1 MVVVAGHVVW
11 RESLKL
17 SPGAGMGFS
26 ASFVTTPQTA
36 WQCATCRLASRAREG
51 LLAAPNNPLIVAA
64 VQAICAGGPHA
75 DLIESGWRR
84 DKNGRPIFEFWSGS
98 GGRIKVSFFGSDEA
112 AWTDVVAL
120 SPLTLD
126 CAIGVLTCLASDTFR
141 AATAAPRREAVWL
154 GAPALLAAKG
164 YKRFGA
170 EREAFADAIDLELQ
184 RLMRL
189 RFEIIAYPGYDPVVR
204 KWNNAGVS
212 RSGLSLFELA
222 SVVSPQD
229 ELDCGRSMPLRFGEW
244 ADHWLHAGGA
254 MWVSPFPQ
262 AILQLDHRNNRGA
275 DALAKKIAV
284 LLSLNWGASRKS
296 AELRIDARTLLRRIG
311 ELRRPG
317 VASAP
322 HVGRLAD
329 RLEEALLRLSEM
341 GLLPNVLQSDEA
353 LVLRATNKRWFEV
366 WCEAGIVFDRP
377 AFIGRAGATTSDRAI
392 R

>member
-1 MVVVAGHVVW
+1 MVVAVGHVVW

-17 SPGAGMGFS
+17 APGAGMGFS
-26 ASFVTTPQTA
+26 ASFVTTPQSD
-36 WQCATCRLASRAREG
+36 WQCATCRLASRARDS
-51 LLAAPNNPLIVAA
+51 LLAVPNNPLVVAA

-75 DLIESGWRR
+75 ELNESGWRR
-84 DKNGRPIFEFWSGS
+84 DKNGRPVFEFWSGS
-98 GGRIKVSFFGSDEA
+98 GGRIKVSVCGANEA
-112 AWTDVVAL
+112 AWADIAAL

-154 GAPALLAAKG
+154 GAPALLSAKG

-170 EREAFADAIDLELQ
+170 EREAFADAIDVELQ

-189 RFEIIAYPGYDPVVR
+189 RFELVAYAGYDPVVR
-204 KWNNAGVS
+204 KWNSAGIS
-212 RSGLSLFELA
+212 RSQLSLFELA
-222 SVVSPQD
+222 SAASPRD
-229 ELDCGRSMPLRFGEW
+229 DFDCSRSMPLRFGEW
-244 ADHWLHAGGA
+244 AEHWLHAGGA

-275 DALAKKIAV
+275 DALAKKVAV
-284 LLSLNWGASRKS
+284 LLSLNWGASRKN
-296 AELRIDARTLLRRIG
+296 AELRVDARTLLRRIG

-317 VASAP
+317 AASAP

-329 RLEEALLRLSEM
+329 RLEEALLRLAETD
-341 GLLPNVLQSDEA
+341 LLPNTLQSEEA
-353 LVLRATNKRWFEV
+353 LVLRATNKRWYEA
-366 WCEAGIVFDRP
+366 WCEAPIVFDRP
-377 AFIGRAGATTSDRAI
+377 AFIASATSHGARE